1 MERKLATIL
10 FADLVGST
18 ELGASLDPEHTRD
31 LLDRFYD
38 AMEAEIALGGGT
50 VEKFIGDAVVAVF
63 GAPAAQEDH
72 AERALQVA
80 LWMQERLQELF
91 DGRLSLRIGVNSG
104 DVVVG
109 RPREGSSFATG
120 DAVNV
125 AARLEQA
132 AEPGHVLVGE
142 RTASLVAGAFE
153 LGEPRT
159 VEAKGKEGG
168 VDCRELG
175 RMLAPRRPRGGHGLE
190 SSFVG
195 RTRELEWLDA
205 AVARTHAGGRPRLVK
220 VVGEAGMGKTSLVRE
235 LQERLPDGTAVRLG
249 RCLSYGRSVT
259 YSALADVLRAE
270 LGLRQEDSAEDTLER
285 LAGREILGLTLG
297 LDVAGDLDPRAALLA
312 APGPMGRADL
322 AARRRGALRW

>member
-18 ELGASLDPEHTRD
+18 ELGGSLDPEHTRD

-91 DGRLSLRIGVNSG
+91 RGRLSLRIGVNTG
-104 DVVVG
+104 EAAVG

-132 AEPGHVLVGE
+132 AQPRQILVGE
-142 RTASLVAGAFE
+142 RTAALVGGAFE
-153 LGEPRT
+153 LRGPVT
-159 VEAKGKEGG
+159 GGAAGKEGG
-168 VDCRELG
+168 
-175 RMLAPRRPRGGHGLE
+175 
-190 SSFVG
+190 
-195 RTRELEWLDA
+195 
-205 AVARTHAGGRPRLVK
+205 
-220 VVGEAGMGKTSLVRE
+220 
-235 LQERLPDGTAVRLG
+235 
-249 RCLSYGRSVT
+249 
-259 YSALADVLRAE
+259 
-270 LGLRQEDSAEDTLER
+270 
-285 LAGREILGLTLG
+285 
-297 LDVAGDLDPRAALLA
+297 RAAP
-312 APGPMGRADL
+312 APGPMGAPPRA
-322 AARRRGALRW
+322 AG